1 MLIQFLF
8 SNLGK
13 ALKYTAEKFFTPE
26 TGMRKGL
33 PKVVVVLIDGWPSDD
48 VEEAGIV
55 AREFGVNV
63 FVVSVNKPIPEE
75 LGMVKDVAFIDKVR
89 R

>member
-1 MLIQFLF
+1 
-8 SNLGK
+8 
-13 ALKYTAEKFFTPE
+13 
-26 TGMRKGL
+26 MRKGL